1 MSLDTESRH
10 DFAAAIREFAG
21 RECGTREKRVA
32 LTGGETEAHA
42 PELYA
47 RLAALGW
54 IGVAM
59 PEEYGGGGSGL
70 TDACVLLEE
79 LAYGQVPVFAL
90 GISMIAAKN
99 VEKFG
104 TPEQRESI
112 IGGFCRGEISA
123 VAMSEPEAGS
133 DVGALACRA
142 ERRGDHYV
150 VNGQKTW
157 ISCAHYA
164 DRMLLVC
171 RTDSSGGKHAGIT
184 MMTVPLPAEGVTVNG
199 IDTLGGREINDV
211 YFTDAVVPVANV
223 IGAEGGAWPQL
234 MAGLNFERM
243 VCAATFLGKA
253 RRAFDD
259 TLDYVRQRRQFGRPI
274 GSFQVLKHRIADLA
288 TELECC
294 RALVYDLAA
303 RIDADPDTPRPR
315 EASMAKLKVT
325 ETAKRISIEGMQMFG
340 GAGYTKEFDI
350 ERHLRGNII
359 STVFAG
365 TSEVQREIIAG
376 SFEL

>member
-1 MSLDTESRH
+1 MALDIEARR
-10 DFAAAIREFAG
+10 DFAAAVAEFAQ

-32 LTGGETEAHA
+32 LNGGETEAHS

-47 RLAALGW
+47 KLADLGW
-54 IGVAM
+54 TGVAM
-59 PEEYGGGGSGL
+59 PAEYGGGGGGL
-70 TDACVLLEE
+70 VEACLLLEE

-90 GISMIAAKN
+90 GISMIAAKA

-104 TPEQRESI
+104 TPEQKEHL
-112 IGGFCRGEISA
+112 IGSFCRGEISS

-133 DVGALACRA
+133 DVGALRCKAKRD
-142 ERRGDHYV
+142 GDNFIL
-150 VNGQKTW
+150 NGQKTW

-164 DRMLLVC
+164 DRILLVC
-171 RTDSSGGKHAGIT
+171 RTDSSGPKHAGIT
-184 MMTVPLPAEGVTVNG
+184 MLTVPLPSEGVSIHG
-199 IDTLGGREINDV
+199 IETMAGREVNDV
-211 YFTDAVVPVANV
+211 YFTDTVVPAGNV
-223 IGAEGGAWPQL
+223 IGAVGGAWRQL
-234 MAGLNFERM
+234 MAGLNFERLT
-243 VCAATFLGKA
+243 CAAIFLGKA

-259 TLDYVRQRRQFGRPI
+259 TLHYVSGRTQFGTPV
-274 GSFQVLKHRIADLA
+274 GSFQALRHRIADLA
-288 TELECC
+288 TELECS
-294 RALVYDLAA
+294 RAFVYDIAEKV
-303 RIDADPDTPRPR
+303 DADPGTQRAR

-340 GAGYTKEFDI
+340 GAGYTKEYDI

-376 SFEL
+376 SYGL

>member
-1 MSLDTESRH
+1 MPLDEAARR
-10 DFAAAIREFAG
+10 DFAAAVREFAE

-32 LTGGETEAHA
+32 LTGGETEAHS

-47 RLAALGW
+47 KLADLGW

-59 PEEYGGGGSGL
+59 PEEYGGGGGGL

-90 GISMIAAKN
+90 GISMIAAKA

-104 TPEQRESI
+104 TRQQRENL
-112 IGGFCRGEISA
+112 IGDFCRGEISS
-123 VAMSEPEAGS
+123 VAMSEPESGS
-133 DVGALACRA
+133 DVGSLRCRA
-142 ERRGDHYV
+142 ERHGDEFV
-150 VNGQKTW
+150 LNGQKTW

-171 RTDSSGGKHAGIT
+171 RTDSSGSKHDGIT
-184 MMTVPLPAEGVTVNG
+184 MLTVPLPTEGVTVRG
-199 IDTLGGREINDV
+199 IDTLGGREVNDV
-211 YFTDAVVPVANV
+211 YFTDAVVPAANV
-223 IGAEGGAWPQL
+223 IGTEGGAWAQL
-234 MAGLNFERM
+234 MAGLNFERIT
-243 VCAATFLGKA
+243 CAAIFLGKA

-259 TLDYVRQRRQFGRPI
+259 TLAYVRERKQFGRPI
-274 GSFQVLKHRIADLA
+274 GSFQVLRHRLADLA

-294 RALVYDLAA
+294 RALVYDLAG
-303 RIDADPDTPRPR
+303 RVDADPGTQRAR

-340 GAGYTKEFDI
+340 GAGYTTEYDI

-365 TSEVQREIIAG
+365 TSEIQREIIAG
-376 SFEL
+376 SYGL